1 VVQNTVLV
9 VDANSGVLANDY
21 SPSGGPLS
29 ATVVSG
35 PDNGSLILNPNGSF
49 QYDPNNT
56 FAGTDSFTYYASAGG
71 YNSDA
76 ATVRIGVLAPLT
88 VVNPSFELDGSGNY
102 ITCHDYVGIGWT
114 TVNNYVGVDI
124 YCGAPG
130 ACVNCRS
137 PVPPDGN
144 CYSFMQT
151 NNTYLYQVVADRI
164 IDGGQYTFTF
174 DAQTGNSGA
183 DIAPSMFYV
192 NDSNSHVQVTSSTIP
207 LSTGAWNNDLSVSF
221 TAAAGQAYLG
231 KKLGIK
237 LHAPIPGDMD
247 TNKWIFLDNVRLDL
261 RFAADFNGDYV
272 VNLDF
277 NGDYVV
283 NFLDY
288 AELAGAWRSSI
299 GQPDFSNVYDLHD
312 NDEIDGVDLR
322 LFSDDWLLGLRP
334 LDLWFAVDFNGDDKV
349 NFLDYAKLADAW
361 QSSLGQPAF
370 NEIYDL
376 ADNDTIDEA
385 DLKIFCLDW
394 LWGL

>member
-1 VVQNTVLV
+1 
-9 VDANSGVLANDY
+9 
-21 SPSGGPLS
+21 
-29 ATVVSG
+29 
-35 PDNGSLILNPNGSF
+35 
-49 QYDPNNT
+49 
-56 FAGTDSFTYYASAGG
+56 
-71 YNSDA
+71 
-76 ATVRIGVLAPLT
+76 
-88 VVNPSFELDGSGNY
+88 
-102 ITCHDYVGIGWT
+102 
-114 TVNNYVGVDI
+114 
-124 YCGAPG
+124 
-130 ACVNCRS
+130 
-137 PVPPDGN
+137 
-144 CYSFMQT
+144 
-151 NNTYLYQVVADRI
+151 
-164 IDGGQYTFTF
+164 
-174 DAQTGNSGA
+174 
-183 DIAPSMFYV
+183 
-192 NDSNSHVQVTSSTIP
+192 
-207 LSTGAWNNDLSVSF
+207 
-221 TAAAGQAYLG
+221 
-231 KKLGIK
+231 
-237 LHAPIPGDMD
+237 MD

-261 RFAADFNGDYV
+261 RFAA
-272 VNLDF
+272 DF